1 MTINEHIINLLFSY
15 DCVIIPGFGGFVAR
29 YFPAEIQEGTYMFR
43 PPSKRVSFNARL
55 KENDGLL
62 AHYISQKEGISY
74 HEAMQTIEISVRAWN
89 RILESGN
96 KISLDGIGKIYQ
108 DSEGNL
114 QFTPSLEANF
124 LTSAYG
130 LGLFRSPAVSAESMI
145 VQSIR
150 QQAQVEGQVYEH
162 RNAGYFISNL
172 LSTVKVASV
181 VLIVGSVFYL
191 AVDNSNLFK
200 KSQTDSFSYIGF
212 STFTDSTE
220 FSEQSGN
227 ATPNDK
233 VDLRNTEVAS
243 LDFEPQSSKVFFNS
257 DGSADLLP
265 SQRYEDNYPVVQTEA
280 TAPDDSDGRAQVQVS
295 NPKGDIKISAG
306 VFAVEDNALKR
317 KQQIADLSMTPEIEP
332 VGKFFRVIVRCNKN
346 EVDQILLRIKESVA
360 SDAFVIK

>member
-74 HEAMQTIEISVRAWN
+74 HEAVQTIEISVRAWN

-96 KISLDGIGKIYQ
+96 KISLDGIGKIYL

-130 LGLFRSPAVSAESMI
+130 LGLFRSPAISAESVI

-150 QQAQVEGQVYEH
+150 QQAQLEGQVYEH
-162 RNAGYFISNL
+162 RDAGYFISNFF
-172 LSTVKVASV
+172 STVKVASV
-181 VLIVGSVFYL
+181 ILVVGSVFYL

-212 STFTDSTE
+212 SALTDS
-220 FSEQSGN
+220 SETPQYSGN
-227 ATPNDK
+227 ATVTDK
-233 VDLRNTEVAS
+233 VDFNKAEVTA
-243 LDFEPQSSKVFFNS
+243 LDFDPPTPKMLPDLDISTDLPPTGRDQAISPSINPEKTVQNDSPS
-257 DGSADLLP
+257 D
-265 SQRYEDNYPVVQTEA
+265 VQL
-280 TAPDDSDGRAQVQVS
+280 QVS
-295 NPKGDIKISAG
+295 DLKDDIKISIG
-306 VFAVEDNALKR
+306 LFGVEDNALQRKR
-317 KQQIADLSMTPEIEP
+317 QIENLSLTPEIEP
-332 VGKFFRVIVRCNKN
+332 MGKFFRVIVRCNKN
-346 EVDQILLRIKESVA
+346 EVDQILQQIRQSVA
-360 SDAFVIK
+360 SDAFVMK